1 MEGRAGGG
9 AGQPL
14 GAPRPGSA
22 PLVQVLPAAPP
33 APPPLPHV
41 ITPPLAHVIAP
52 DHDVTM
58 PAPGVTLSP
67 EASSIPSVT
76 ASLLHGVPPSTAIT
90 TTTTMGATD
99 NSITTTTT
107 TTAASTTTT
116 VSITTATTTN
126 KTTTTTDNPTTAV
139 LPDIKVTPTFSIEPD
154 WKEAAREPVLTIR
167 CKKTTAELHKNRF
180 GSGSRGKCIRLGKE
194 WLTPTEFEVHCGRS
208 ASKDWKRSIRFQGQS
223 LQSLIDGGFLQMH
236 ATSCSCSACLHNEE
250 AAGSIRL
257 HRPFKRKK
265 RDRFFLDTEKALKQG
280 IPARHSPATPTV
292 TLPVSGLGELAMV
305 PSLVLGGG
313 THSPPRALSTSPT
326 VASST
331 APPVMSLAALPLD
344 KAWDRMS
351 EVLVG
356 LERSVSQAHILLQEL
371 RERTRQETLNLRQK
385 LLQEKEEAVTQAKI
399 EAQFSSMAKS
409 SEGFLVQVRDDDGN
423 QSLQPIMLDSLISSV
438 PSLNPAPI
446 NGVHKK
452 CVNCNRESDFEC
464 SGCQNRAYCSAF
476 CQRRDWPSH
485 QGECGRA
492 SPTQEDPLN
501 NVSQGPGYIFM
512 LSD

>member
-1 MEGRAGGG
+1 
-9 AGQPL
+9 
-14 GAPRPGSA
+14 
-22 PLVQVLPAAPP
+22 
-33 APPPLPHV
+33 
-41 ITPPLAHVIAP
+41 
-52 DHDVTM
+52 
-58 PAPGVTLSP
+58 
-67 EASSIPSVT
+67 
-76 ASLLHGVPPSTAIT
+76 
-90 TTTTMGATD
+90 
-99 NSITTTTT
+99 
-107 TTAASTTTT
+107 
-116 VSITTATTTN
+116 
-126 KTTTTTDNPTTAV
+126 
-139 LPDIKVTPTFSIEPD
+139 
-154 WKEAAREPVLTIR
+154 
-167 CKKTTAELHKNRF
+167 
-180 GSGSRGKCIRLGKE
+180 
-194 WLTPTEFEVHCGRS
+194 
-208 ASKDWKRSIRFQGQS
+208 
-223 LQSLIDGGFLQMH
+223 
-236 ATSCSCSACLHNEE
+236 
-250 AAGSIRL
+250 
-257 HRPFKRKK
+257 
-265 RDRFFLDTEKALKQG
+265 
-280 IPARHSPATPTV
+280 
-292 TLPVSGLGELAMV
+292 MV

>member
-76 ASLLHGVPPSTAIT
+76 ANLLHGVPPSTAIT

-438 PSLNPAPI
+438 PKI
-446 NGVHKK
+446 
-452 CVNCNRESDFEC
+452 
-464 SGCQNRAYCSAF
+464 
-476 CQRRDWPSH
+476 
-485 QGECGRA
+485 GRA
-492 SPTQEDPLN
+492 H
-501 NVSQGPGYIFM
+501 V
-512 LSD
+512 